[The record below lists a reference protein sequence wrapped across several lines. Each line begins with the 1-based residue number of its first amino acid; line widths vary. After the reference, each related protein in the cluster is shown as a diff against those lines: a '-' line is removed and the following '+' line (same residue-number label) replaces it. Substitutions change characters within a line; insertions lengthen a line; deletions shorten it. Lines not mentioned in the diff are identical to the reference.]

1 VLFRLIFITHRWYNV
16 PPDPSTLKN
25 STEVVQ
31 EYGATQ
37 PDSENSRPL
46 DFETFVPNH
55 DPSLAQP
62 SQAAYETH
70 GISPASGER
79 EHVGRD
85 EAFNRMLGA
94 MYWAGYWTAV
104 YHVSLTSHQSAGPIH
119 FAHMSSRVMDMDRVT
134 EKGSHMRHRRTTT
147 LRSKQKMRVRTARMR
162 MRMWSY

>member
-1 VLFRLIFITHRWYNV
+1 VGFQLIFITHRWYNV

-46 DFETFVPNH
+46 DFETFVPDH

-62 SQAAYETH
+62 SQPAHETH
-70 GISPASGER
+70 GIPPATGYVS
-79 EHVGRD
+79 RD

-104 YHVSLTSHQSAGPIH
+104 YHVSLTSHQLACPIYI
-119 FAHMSSRVMDMDRVT
+119 AHMSSRVMDMNRVT
-134 EKGSHMRHRRTTT
+134 EKGSHMRHGRTAT
-147 LRSKQKMRVRTARMR
+147 LRSKKKMRVRTARMR
-162 MRMWSY
+162 MRMRSY